1 MKIIS
6 FLGSPK
12 KQGNTAVLLNKVLE
26 GIHSKHD
33 EQNEIVFLQEK
44 NIKPCTECNCC
55 QKDDKTQCVIDDDM
69 QEIYK
74 KVNEADL
81 IITASPIY
89 WWGVTAQTKL
99 LIDRMYGFHGNLK
112 NKKAVLLLTYGG
124 ELPNLGPE
132 TAESN
137 YKEICE
143 YLNIK
148 NAGVLGVCTG
158 KTEVSANHKALDEAY
173 KFGQSI

>member
-1 MKIIS
+1 MKIVS

-26 GIHSKHD
+26 GIRSKHD
-33 EQNEIVFLQEK
+33 VQSEIVSLYEK
-44 NIKPCTECNCC
+44 DIKPCTECNCC
-55 QKDDKTQCVIDDDM
+55 QEGDKPQCTIKDDM
-69 QEIYK
+69 PEIYK
-74 KVNEADL
+74 KIDEADL
-81 IITASPIY
+81 VIAASPIY

-99 LIDRMYGFHGNLK
+99 MLDRIYGYHGNLK

-132 TAESN
+132 TVESN

-143 YLNIK
+143 YLGIK
-148 NAGVLGVCTG
+148 NAGTFGVCTG
-158 KTEVSANHKALDEAY
+158 KAQVSDNSKALDKAY
-173 KFGQSI
+173 KFGQTI